1 MSANQSFILRNSSV
15 VSPEKLPIPTL
26 VPSTGIATYNAI
38 LEPVSVDESS
48 NSAVQPSLYIPTLSS
63 DLMLNGKPFCTQES
77 IKDFFENLYFFG
89 EVSRVDIATRP
100 LSSGTHMK
108 CAFVHFSRWSAWG
121 EGYRKALLSE
131 GTLRF
136 HDAGFYND
144 DGTVQKHRFYS
155 SSTGQYRFIVVKVNK
170 TPIPE
175 VSPLA
180 AEQMNVHQLVD
191 NYNRLEKK
199 LAEMEAK
206 LAEATTLAKYR
217 VNHINALTKEL
228 ALARDWTEELLYEN
242 EKYEHDIEA
251 CRDFYEEHNAMGGF
265 EKWLRIA
272 THRCICFEDE
282 CVCTTSAP
290 GAEGVD
296 TCCQLGCNINGYFY
310 CKMCPPDDDDI
321 AQMED

>member
-1 MSANQSFILRNSSV
+1 MSANQY
-15 VSPEKLPIPTL
+15 
-26 VPSTGIATYNAI
+26 YNAI

-63 DLMLNGKPFCTQES
+63 DLMLNGKPFCTQEY

-155 SSTGQYRFIVVKVNK
+155 QTTGQYRYIVVKINK

-175 VSPLA
+175 IAPLA

-206 LAEATTLAKYR
+206 LAETTTLAEAR
-217 VNHINALTKEL
+217 LAQVNNLTKEL
-228 ALARDWTEELLYEN
+228 ALARDWNEELLYEN
-242 EKYEHDIEA
+242 EKYEA
-251 CRDFYEEHNAMGGF
+251 CREFYEEHNAMGGF

-282 CVCTTSAP
+282 CVCASAP
-290 GAEGVD
+290 DAEGVD
-296 TCCQLGCNINGYFY
+296 TCCQLGCNVNGFSY
-310 CKMCPPDDDDI
+310 CRSYPDEDDI